1 MTAARKTKNAA
12 PGVQTQ
18 PAGLTSKS
26 DRAQEPKQASL
37 ASADY
42 YSTPATLRKLRMRQG
57 G

>member
-1 MTAARKTKNAA
+1 MTAVRKAKNTT

-18 PAGLTSKS
+18 PAGLTGKS
-26 DRAQEPKQASL
+26 DRAQEPKQAGM

-57 G
+57 S